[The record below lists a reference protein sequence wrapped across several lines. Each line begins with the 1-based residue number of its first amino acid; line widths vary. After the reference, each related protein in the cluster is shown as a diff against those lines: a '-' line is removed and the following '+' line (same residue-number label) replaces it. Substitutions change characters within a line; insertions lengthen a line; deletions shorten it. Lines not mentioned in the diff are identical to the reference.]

1 MSAAASPYEPPAAT
15 ERLQRSSGTLHI
27 AYRDR
32 DGTTALADLRQ
43 EGCLKARFPRP
54 TGWTEA
60 VMLNSSGGV
69 AGGDSL
75 TLRLDVGRNAKATFS
90 AQAAERFYGARPSD
104 TPSSVHTTITLAPN
118 SAAEWLPQET
128 ILFDRSA
135 LTRTLEIN
143 MAEDAHFLGVE
154 TLIFGRALMGETV
167 HTARL
172 RDTIR
177 LRRAGKL
184 LLHDAI
190 RLEGQVAEILA
201 HRASA
206 RGAIAMATIIHATP
220 TAPAHLTAL
229 REAWADA
236 PAEDAAS
243 TWNNILI
250 GRIVAP
256 DAATLRTT
264 LVAGL
269 AVLRDHRPLPRVWNC

>member
-1 MSAAASPYEPPAAT
+1 MSAAASQYEPAAAT
-15 ERLQRSSGTLHI
+15 ERLQRSTGTLLI

-32 DGTTALADLRQ
+32 NGTTALADLRQ

-69 AGGDSL
+69 AGGDAL
-75 TLRLDVGRNAKATFS
+75 TLRLDVGPNAKATFS
-90 AQAAERFYGARPSD
+90 AQAAERFYRARDADSPS
-104 TPSSVHTTITLAPN
+104 TVHTTITLAPN

-128 ILFDRSA
+128 ILFDRCA
-135 LTRTLEIN
+135 LHRTLDID
-143 MAEDAHFLGVE
+143 MAEDANFLGVE

-177 LRRAGKL
+177 LRRGGRL
-184 LLHDAI
+184 LLHDAV
-190 RLEGQVAEILA
+190 RLDGPVAPILA

-206 RGAIAMATIIHATP
+206 NGAIAMATLIHAAP
-220 TAPAHLTAL
+220 SAPAALNAL

-236 PAEDAAS
+236 PAEAGAS
-243 TWNNILI
+243 TWNGILI
-250 GRIVAP
+250 GRIVAA

-269 AVLRDHRPLPRVWNC
+269 AVLREARPLPRVWNC

>member
-1 MSAAASPYEPPAAT
+1 MSAAASLYEP
-15 ERLQRSSGTLHI
+15 RLQRSTGTLHI

-69 AGGDSL
+69 AGGDAL
-75 TLRLDVGRNAKATFS
+75 TLRLDVGTNAKATFS

-104 TPSSVHTTITLAPN
+104 TPSTVHTTITLAPN

-128 ILFDRSA
+128 ILFDRCA

-143 MAEDAHFLGVE
+143 MAEDASFLGVE
-154 TLIFGRALMGETV
+154 TLVFGRALMGEIV

-190 RLEGQVAEILA
+190 RLEGPVAKTLA
-201 HRASA
+201 HPASTN
-206 RGAIAMATIIHATP
+206 GAIAMATIIHATP
-220 TAPAHLTAL
+220 TAPARLAAL
-229 REAWADA
+229 REAWANTQA
-236 PAEDAAS
+236 QAADS
-243 TWNNILI
+243 TWNGILI
-250 GRIVAP
+250 GRIVAQ

-264 LVAGL
+264 LIAGL
-269 AVLRDHRPLPRVWNC
+269 AVLRDSRPLPRVWSC